1 MGSAAACRICPNRRC
16 EGVGNYN
23 PSGKVTL
30 TCTAETLPDQC
41 LDYCLKPDA
50 AAIDNNQPYRQPPQW
65 YKTINNCYI
74 EAASVQ
80 GGKMRCTELEICV
93 CILT

>member
-1 MGSAAACRICPNRRC
+1 MRLCPNRRC

-30 TCTAETLPDQC
+30 TCGTETLPEQC
-41 LDYCLKPDA
+41 LDYCHKPDPTVT
-50 AAIDNNQPYRQPPQW
+50 DSNQPFRQPPQW

-80 GGKMRCTELEICV
+80 GGKMRFSEPWIRALC
-93 CILT
+93 